1 MVPYL
6 RPLMVLGKS
15 LSIIALRTSQET
27 DFAVQ
32 NKSMHKLKCLKIPFH
47 LINKVKLHGKT
58 MDCHPLN
65 FCKMYMPL
73 LWQSLPNISTRKSS
87 CTIKFYRLEN
97 FYSRCRPSAS
107 MCKNAA
113 TKLPPANF
121 SWQFR
126 HRKIAV
132 DSQHHRFFHIQP
144 QKSLTETCYGF
155 HTW

>member
-15 LSIIALRTSQET
+15 LWSIIALRTSQET

-73 LWQSLPNISTRKSS
+73 LWQSLPNISTRKPC
-87 CTIKFYRLEN
+87 CTIKFYRLGN
-97 FYSRCRPSAS
+97 FYSRCFNVQK
-107 MCKNAA
+107 CC
-113 TKLPPANF
+113 
-121 SWQFR
+121 
-126 HRKIAV
+126 HKIATCKLQLTV
-132 DSQHHRFFHIQP
+132 QAQKNSSRQPTSQVFPNTASEVTH
-144 QKSLTETCYGF
+144 
-155 HTW
+155 